1 MPDWEFNIKMHQF
14 QHQIRKKIHFIIHD
28 YTPLPPKRIAK
39 MGGGGIWRKIWKSYR
54 KIKELH
60 YDKMSLCF
68 IKLIKSS
75 IACQPRAT

>member
-39 MGGGGIWRKIWKSYR
+39 MGGGEFGERYGKVIEK
-54 KIKELH
+54 
-60 YDKMSLCF
+60 
-68 IKLIKSS
+68 
-75 IACQPRAT
+75 